1 MALSD
6 SGGAIGA
13 VANLLRDQLQSNF
26 TDKKNRI
33 KGFPDITVTVGKP
46 KQNTSFSKPVLNLN
60 IYEIQFDPSM
70 KNTPCEGV
78 GQPIWL
84 VLKFLMTGYDTSGDS
99 DSIDAYT
106 TLSRG
111 IQALEELNF
120 LGLNRQDSY
129 ISALE
134 NNPEPLKIT
143 FDSISPD
150 LLSKIIQGTNDI
162 FRVSAGFQIRPVL
175 IAPGDIASYPMLV
188 GFDNTI
194 NKEIREEGIHIDLLT
209 FRPHTIENV
218 SPAKFGAKS
227 GTKILLSGDNLDIP
241 DLSVRLGSLELPVIS
256 QRSDQ
261 LACEITNIHLESI
274 SAGSHPISVIRK
286 LPNGRR
292 ISSNVLNVDLIPV
305 LESASFLKDTGNRIE
320 LKGTLLGGEDDDIIV
335 VLSKNGTVFRLI
347 ETFKTDPKQK
357 LLVVEIDLDE
367 KKDLGT
373 YRVTLRVNSQ
383 QAAHS
388 PEVEIT

>member
-13 VANLLRDQLQSNF
+13 VANLLRDQLQSKFN
-26 TDKKNRI
+26 DKKNQI

-46 KQNTSFSKPVLNLN
+46 KQNANFPKPILNLN

-111 IQALEELNF
+111 IQTLEELNF
-120 LGLNRQDSY
+120 LGLDRQDPY

-143 FDSISPD
+143 FDNVSPD
-150 LLSKIIQGTNDI
+150 LLSKLVQGTNDA

-175 IAPGDIASYPMLV
+175 IAPGDIPSYPMLV
-188 GFDNTI
+188 GYDNTV
-194 NKEIREEGIHIDLLT
+194 NRVIREEGIHLDLLT
-209 FRPHTIENV
+209 FRPHVIENV
-218 SPAKFGAKS
+218 SPAKLEAKPGAKIS
-227 GTKILLSGDNLDIP
+227 LSGYNLDLP

-261 LACEITNIHLESI
+261 LVFEITDSHLESI
-274 SAGSHPISVIRK
+274 SAGSHPIYVIK
-286 LPNGRR
+286 HLPNGRR

-305 LESASFLKDTGNRIE
+305 LESASFLKDASSRIE
-320 LKGTLLGGEDDDIIV
+320 LTGTLLGGKDDDIIV
-335 VLSKNGTVFRLI
+335 VLSKDGTVFRLI
-347 ETFKTDPKQK
+347 DTFKTDPKQK
-357 LLVVEIDLDE
+357 VLVSEIDPDE

-383 QAAHS
+383 QAAYS